1 MKLQNLAGVL
11 ALLIAQPAAA
21 QTPLVDPE
29 IAALTVRADVFPMPS
44 ASFPGGIV
52 AKPDVEFSNL
62 MGFRPLLLDLYMH
75 EDAATAPARP
85 LVIWIHGGGWSRGDG
100 RTSGAFADF
109 PAVLASLA
117 ARGYVVA
124 SVNYRLTGEAR
135 FPAQVQDVKA
145 AVRHLRREA
154 GKYGIDPTRVY
165 LWGGSAGG
173 HLATLAATTCG
184 LAEFEPE
191 ASTGRLSRT
200 AAKSAAPDVSDCV
213 QAVVSW
219 YGLYEVSGY
228 KSPNVPALLGCAP
241 AACPAV
247 AAKASPIT
255 HAGPS
260 SPPML
265 LIHGSADQTA
275 PPAQMTAMGERLRAA
290 KAPVETLMIPG
301 VDHGWMGS
309 DAASTRDA
317 SRLALN
323 RTFEFFDA
331 QAGRKP

>member
-1 MKLQNLAGVL
+1 MKLQTLAGVL
-11 ALLIAQPAAA
+11 AFLIAQPAAA
-21 QTPLVDPE
+21 QAPPVDPE
-29 IAALTVRADVFPMPS
+29 IAALTVRDDVFPMPTVR
-44 ASFPGGIV
+44 FPGGIV

-62 MGFRPLLLDLYMH
+62 IGFRPLLLDLYMH

-85 LVIWIHGGGWSRGDG
+85 LVIWLHGGGWSRGDG

-109 PAVLASLA
+109 PAVLATLA

-145 AVRHLRREA
+145 AVRHLRRGA
-154 GKYGIDPTRVY
+154 GKYGIDPKRVY

-184 LAEFEPE
+184 VAEFEPE
-191 ASTGRLSRT
+191 ASTGRSPRA
-200 AAKSAAPDVSDCV
+200 AAKSAEPEVSDCV
-213 QAVVSW
+213 QAAVSW

-228 KSPNVPALLGCAP
+228 RSPNVPALLGCTP
-241 AACPAV
+241 DACPAIV
-247 AAKASPIT
+247 AKASPIT
-255 HAGPS
+255 HARRS

-275 PPAQMTAMGERLRAA
+275 PPEQMTAMGERLRAA

-301 VDHGWMGS
+301 VDHGWIGP

-317 SRLALN
+317 SRLALR

-331 QAGRKP
+331 QAARKP